1 MPPVAARL
9 ITTARLDL
17 RPLRV
22 AHAAEMTGVL
32 AGPDLYTFTGGAPP
46 TTAELRARY
55 QRWLAGAPD
64 PAVSW
69 CNWVIRLRAERQLA
83 GTVQATVTGPAGALA
98 AEIAWVVGTA
108 WQGRGIG
115 SEAAHGLVGWLRQLP
130 AHTVTAYIHPG
141 NHASAAVARAAGLA
155 PTRHRRDGEVRWQ
168 LEISAPGQ
176 GTSRPASSCLVGER
190 RKAHGE

>member
-1 MPPVAARL
+1 MAPVTARL
-9 ITTARLDL
+9 IRTARLDL

-22 AHAAEMTGVL
+22 ADAAEMTGVL
-32 AGPDLYTFTGGAPP
+32 ADPALYAFTGGAPP
-46 TTAELRARY
+46 TVAELRSRY

-69 CNWVIRLRAERQLA
+69 CNWVIRLRTEDQLA

-98 AEIAWVVGTA
+98 AEIAWVVGAA

-115 SEAAHGLVGWLRQLP
+115 REAAHGLVGWLRQLP
-130 AHTVTAYIHPG
+130 VRTVTAYIHPG
-141 NHASAAVARAAGLA
+141 HHASAAVARAAGLL

-168 LEISAPGQ
+168 LEISTGQ
-176 GTSRPASSCLVGER
+176 
-190 RKAHGE
+190 